1 MSFHFC
7 RIESLA
13 DEERLLRKKLKIENQ
28 IRKHREKNRRSK
40 TVETRRYS
48 RIFEPVTNSLKD
60 LKTLA
65 TITPPNQDL
74 LHDLPPRPPT
84 TTDIDTKHLLDEPII
99 DDTALLPPPMIPRLG
114 DEEEEYD
121 EEEEDE
127 EDNLY
132 IQALDSIPQYIRDDG
147 VFGLDAR
154 RDKIGSCYYSVTDN
168 VLTIDDRMNTSF
180 LINDIDVW
188 KLLLYQSPLRWMHL
202 TNSRGN
208 YISAVGKYVKIVEAL
223 DLENIAKANNLNFK
237 NRSKY
242 KLMQHYILSQQQ
254 QKEGFLFS
262 VRPPPFIKTKKK
274 GLFHP
279 STVVIPSDKKG
290 LLRALL
296 QAVAELRAGNT
307 SMQNIVVPLAQEA
320 KRKKIL
326 PRNLLSPD
334 EMTWVFA

>member
-13 DEERLLRKKLKIENQ
+13 DEERLLREKLKIENQ

-40 TVETRRYS
+40 TVETRKYS

-60 LKTLA
+60 LKSLVT
-65 TITPPNQDL
+65 TTPLPPPPSPPPSNKL
-74 LHDLPPRPPT
+74 LHDLPRM
-84 TTDIDTKHLLDEPII
+84 DIDTKYLLDEAV
-99 DDTALLPPPMIPRLG
+99 DDTTLPPPMIPEVV
-114 DEEEEYD
+114 EEE

-127 EDNLY
+127 EAEGDLY
-132 IQALDSIPQYIRDDG
+132 LQALRSVPDYIRDDG
-147 VFGLDAR
+147 VLGLNVR
-154 RDKIGSCYYSVTDN
+154 KGKIGSYYYSVREN
-168 VLTIDDRMNTSF
+168 VLTIDDGINTSF
-180 LINDIDVW
+180 LINDINVW
-188 KLLLYQSPLRWMHL
+188 KLLLLQSPTRWMNL
-202 TNSRGN
+202 TNLRGK
-208 YISAVGKYVKIVEAL
+208 YISAVGKYVAIVEAL
-223 DLENIAKANNLNFK
+223 DLVNIAIANKVNLK

-242 KLMQHYILSQQQ
+242 KLLHNYILA
-254 QKEGFLFS
+254 QKEGSGFLFS
-262 VRPPPFIKTKKK
+262 VRPPPFIKKKR
-274 GLFHP
+274 LFHP

>member
-13 DEERLLRKKLKIENQ
+13 DEERLLREKLKIENQ

-60 LKTLA
+60 LKSLVT
-65 TITPPNQDL
+65 TTPLPPPSKNL
-74 LHDLPPRPPT
+74 LHDLPPM
-84 TTDIDTKHLLDEPII
+84 DIDTKHLLDEPV
-99 DDTALLPPPMIPRLG
+99 DDTTLPPPMIP
-114 DEEEEYD
+114 EEVEE

-127 EDNLY
+127 EEEGDLY
-132 IQALDSIPQYIRDDG
+132 LQALHSVPEYIRDDG
-147 VFGLDAR
+147 VFGLSVR
-154 RDKIGSCYYSVTDN
+154 KGKIGSYYYSVREN
-168 VLTIDDRMNTSF
+168 ILTVDDGMNTSF
-180 LINDIDVW
+180 LINDINVW
-188 KLLLYQSPLRWMHL
+188 KLLLLQSPTRWMKL
-202 TNSRGN
+202 TNLRGK
-208 YISAVGKYVKIVEAL
+208 YISAVGKYVAIVEAL
-223 DLENIAKANNLNFK
+223 DLVNIAIANKVNLK

-242 KLMQHYILSQQQ
+242 KLLHNYSLSQ
-254 QKEGFLFS
+254 KEGSGFLFS
-262 VRPPPFIKTKKK
+262 VRPPPFIKKKR
-274 GLFHP
+274 LFHP